1 MARYIN
7 KKTKA
12 VIDTDCK
19 MLGNWVL
26 AGTLPLDAQVE
37 TTTETTIEPPKIDES
52 PKEPVDFTGD
62 AAYDGINKKQI
73 MQELDAFGI
82 EYNPKANKPEL
93 YALMMAQG
101 E

>member
-1 MARYIN
+1 MKYKN
-7 KKTKA
+7 TKTGA
-12 VIDTDCK
+12 TFSSPFVIRGGD
-19 MLGNWVL
+19 WVRCDDEL
-26 AGTLPLDAQVE
+26 VKPKETSAPEQPKVE
-37 TTTETTIEPPKIDES
+37 ES

-62 AAYDGINKKQI
+62 EAYDGITKKQI